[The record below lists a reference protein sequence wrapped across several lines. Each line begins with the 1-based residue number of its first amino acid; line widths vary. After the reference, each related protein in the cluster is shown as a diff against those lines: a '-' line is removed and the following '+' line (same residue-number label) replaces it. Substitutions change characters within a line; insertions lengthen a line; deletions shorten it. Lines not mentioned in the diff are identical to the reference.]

1 MSNPFL
7 EERLPVTVRMGAKYA
22 DQYNVEIN
30 ETAGGAESRRLVN
43 PFPCRYF
50 DISYVMANAVL
61 REQVAGLYHRAYQS
75 FAGFRAKS
83 ADDYT
88 TAAGNGA
95 PTAFDQPL
103 EVITAGSVYQLQK
116 QYGAGGTP
124 LSIGLPVR
132 TLFKPVAGTT
142 LVGVRNSLTGDHVLS
157 GASVVTTTGR
167 VTLAANKTGT
177 ITNITQAAAAV
188 LTVGAHTFIV
198 GDTAHVS
205 GVAGMTEIN
214 GMRAAVTAFDATTIT
229 LSIVSSG
236 FSAYTSGGVVNTAP
250 QTGEEVRGGCEFD
263 IPVRFNS
270 RIDFEHLT
278 IDVRQTSQIELKELI
293 NP

>member
-7 EERLPVTVRMGAKYA
+7 EERLPVTVRMGATYA
-22 DQYNVEIN
+22 DQYNVEIS
-30 ETAGGAESRRLVN
+30 ETAGGAESRRLVH

-50 DISYVMANAVL
+50 DISYVMRDATL
-61 REQVAGLYHRAYQS
+61 REQVAGLYHRAYAM

-83 ADDYT
+83 FDDYT
-88 TAAGNGA
+88 TAAGNGP

-116 QYGAGGTP
+116 QYGTGGTP

-142 LVGVRNSLTGDHVLS
+142 LVGVRNSVTGDHVIS

-188 LTVGAHTFIV
+188 LTIGAHTFIV
-198 GDTAHVS
+198 GDRVHVS
-205 GVAGMTEIN
+205 GVSGMTQIN
-214 GMRAAVTAFDATTIT
+214 GLRAAVTAFDATTIT

-236 FSAYTSGGVVNTAP
+236 FSAYSGGGVANTAP